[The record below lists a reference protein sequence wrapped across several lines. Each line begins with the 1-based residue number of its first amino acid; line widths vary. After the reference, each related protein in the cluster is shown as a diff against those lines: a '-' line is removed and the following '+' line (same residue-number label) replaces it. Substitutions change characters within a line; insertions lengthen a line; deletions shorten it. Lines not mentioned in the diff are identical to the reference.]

1 MINKKYKG
9 IWFYGISGSG
19 KTQASLYLKKY
30 IKNSVILDGDVI
42 RKKISFD
49 LGYTVQDR
57 KIQIRRIFGIIS
69 LLLKD
74 KIFPI
79 TCTVYLDQQMKKK
92 LTDQKI
98 LVIQIFRNLEL
109 IKNRKKIYSKKTR
122 NVIGKDIKM
131 PNIRKDMIIEN
142 NKTKKEFQKKLY
154 KLIHERRLI
163 N

>member
-1 MINKKYKG
+1 MEYQDQVKHK
-9 IWFYGISGSG
+9 
-19 KTQASLYLKKY
+19 AALYLKKY

-109 IKNRKKIYSKKTR
+109 IKNEK
-122 NVIGKDIKM
+122 
-131 PNIRKDMIIEN
+131 NIFEKN
-142 NKTKKEFQKKLY
+142 
-154 KLIHERRLI
+154 
-163 N
+163 

>member
-9 IWFYGISGSG
+9 IWFYGVSGSG

-57 KIQIRRIFGIIS
+57 KIQIRRIFGIVSI
-69 LLLKD
+69 LLKN

-79 TCTVYLDQQMKKK
+79 VSTVYLYQQIKKK
-92 LTDQKI
+92 LINKKI
-98 LVIQIFRNLEL
+98 LTIQLFRNLEL
-109 IKNRKKIYSKKTR
+109 IKNRKSIYTKKTK
-122 NVIGKDIKM
+122 NVVGKDIKM
-131 PNIRKDMIIEN
+131 PSLKKDIIIEN
-142 NKTKKEFQKKLY
+142 NKSKKKFQKKLY
-154 KLIHERRLI
+154 KLIHVR
-163 N
+163 